1 MNVLEKNAGI
11 LYKVFKDLMDNQIQN
26 FGGASIEIAEIVDFL
41 EAQLFPVVEP
51 VVETIVEKVV
61 EPVIEKPIDEPVVE
75 EVVEPVVETVVEP
88 VVEPTAE

>member
-26 FGGASIEIAEIVDFL
+26 FGGASVEIAEIVDFL

-51 VVETIVEKVV
+51 V
-61 EPVIEKPIDEPVVE
+61 IEAVVE
-75 EVVEPVVETVVEP
+75 EPIVEPVVEP
-88 VVEPTAE
+88 VVEPTVE